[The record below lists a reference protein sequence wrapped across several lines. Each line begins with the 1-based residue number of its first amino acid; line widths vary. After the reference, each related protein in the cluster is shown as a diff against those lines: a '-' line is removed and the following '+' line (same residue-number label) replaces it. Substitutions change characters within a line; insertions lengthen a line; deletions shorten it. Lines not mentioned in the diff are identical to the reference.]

1 MKWTGI
7 NELREKYLSF
17 FETKGH
23 LRMPSFS
30 LVPENDPSILLIN
43 AGMTPLKPYFIGK
56 EKPPCT
62 RITTCQKCI
71 RTLDID
77 HVGKTARHGT
87 FFEMLGN
94 FSFGDYFKREA
105 IHWAWEFFVS
115 VLEMPKDL
123 LWVSVYEEDDEAFN
137 IWAEEVKIPKER
149 IVKLGKKDN
158 FWEHG
163 TGPCGPCSEI
173 YFDRGESYGCGSPDC
188 KPGCDCDRYMEVWN
202 LVFTQFNKEEDGT
215 YTPLAKK
222 NIDTG
227 MGLERLGCVMQGV
240 DSMFEVDTIANII
253 EAISEKAGIK
263 YKTDA
268 KADVS
273 IRVIADH
280 IRGSVMMISDG
291 VLPSNEGRG
300 YVLRRLIRRS
310 LRHGKLLGIQGKFL
324 TDIAN
329 VAIDQS
335 KFAYPDL
342 ESNRQTILRVLG
354 TEEDR
359 FAKTI
364 DQGMELLEEFMEKA
378 KEAGIRVVDGKTA
391 FRLHDTFGFPI
402 DLTKDIAEEKGFTVD
417 EEGFAQEMEKQKQ
430 MAREALK
437 SDESQ
442 AWDLDVF
449 DLINDAEPT
458 EFFGYDEEECQGKVL
473 YISNGKELVDSAQEG
488 EEVTV
493 VLDRTVFYAES
504 GGQKGDT
511 GTIQNSVME
520 MEVKDCTKSPKGL
533 FLHTGV
539 VKAGSVKTGDV
550 VTARYDKEKR
560 KNTARHHSATHLLH
574 RALKTVLGDH
584 VHQSGSLV
592 AYDRLRFD
600 FTHFDPV
607 NDEQI
612 EKINR
617 IVNDAVFEG
626 YKVVTELMDLEDAKK
641 SGADALFD
649 EKYGDKV
656 RVVSMGNFTKELCGG
671 THVKN
676 TSDIGLFKI
685 VTETGIA
692 AGVRRIEA
700 VAGKYALAY
709 YDQKEKQLNEVS
721 ELLKASPEEA
731 AKKVQSQL
739 SRIKELTKEVE
750 RLTAK
755 LTGAAASD
763 ASSKVRE
770 INGIPVLAL
779 VMDSMDMNA
788 LRNAADTFK
797 NKLGTVL
804 VVLGAEFKG
813 KANFV
818 VTATKNLL
826 DKPIHCGKIIAQIA
840 QIAGGGGGGRPDMAQ
855 AGGKDPSKIKEAVE
869 AIYDIVQ
876 NI

>member
-1 MKWTGI
+1 L
-7 NELREKYLSF
+7 E
-17 FETKGH
+17 
-23 LRMPSFS
+23 
-30 LVPENDPSILLIN
+30 
-43 AGMTPLKPYFIGK
+43 
-56 EKPPCT
+56 
-62 RITTCQKCI
+62 
-71 RTLDID
+71 
-77 HVGKTARHGT
+77 GKT
-87 FFEMLGN
+87 
-94 FSFGDYFKREA
+94 
-105 IHWAWEFFVS
+105 
-115 VLEMPKDL
+115 
-123 LWVSVYEEDDEAFN
+123 
-137 IWAEEVKIPKER
+137 
-149 IVKLGKKDN
+149 
-158 FWEHG
+158 
-163 TGPCGPCSEI
+163 
-173 YFDRGESYGCGSPDC
+173 
-188 KPGCDCDRYMEVWN
+188 
-202 LVFTQFNKEEDGT
+202 
-215 YTPLAKK
+215 
-222 NIDTG
+222 
-227 MGLERLGCVMQGV
+227 
-240 DSMFEVDTIANII
+240 
-253 EAISEKAGIK
+253 
-263 YKTDA
+263 
-268 KADVS
+268 
-273 IRVIADH
+273 
-280 IRGSVMMISDG
+280 
-291 VLPSNEGRG
+291 PS
-300 YVLRRLIRRS
+300 
-310 LRHGKLLGIQGKFL
+310 
-324 TDIAN
+324 
-329 VAIDQS
+329 
-335 KFAYPDL
+335 
-342 ESNRQTILRVLG
+342 
-354 TEEDR
+354 
-359 FAKTI
+359 
-364 DQGMELLEEFMEKA
+364 
-378 KEAGIRVVDGKTA
+378 
-391 FRLHDTFGFPI
+391 
-402 DLTKDIAEEKGFTVD
+402 
-417 EEGFAQEMEKQKQ
+417 
-430 MAREALK
+430 
-437 SDESQ
+437 
-442 AWDLDVF
+442 
-449 DLINDAEPT
+449 
-458 EFFGYDEEECQGKVL
+458 
-473 YISNGKELVDSAQEG
+473 
-488 EEVTV
+488 
-493 VLDRTVFYAES
+493 
-504 GGQKGDT
+504 
-511 GTIQNSVME
+511 E

-641 SGADALFD
+641 SGAEALFD